1 MTAPQSSSSEEPVA
15 PLYSMARFV
24 ETVCSC
30 PGFSMSRHGDQW
42 EIRTDSSTKSFF
54 VPEVVTGTQYL
65 EFTHKLYKM
74 NWRPTP
80 RLWSGAPSLSF
91 EDVSPMDAC
100 ELLLRIPWY
109 QRTMEDRKVEES
121 AGAMRRKEWRTT
133 HQGLASDQQ
142 GMLYD
147 GQHRLAAQVIVGIT
161 LRYSVARGIEGDTF
175 NVVDRGKMRSS
186 SYTFAAAG
194 EKDAYNLSAA
204 LRLLWMWENHPI
216 EKWKNRYPVSDD
228 QLKAVLDRHPEI
240 RHSVKRGKP
249 IPRAS
254 ARATTLVH
262 YLATQACGS
271 SEVPDQWYAQLGT
284 GENFQRRDP
293 GLVLRNYFLGGEM
306 TDKGNRSPVR
316 GMQSAIQVMHLF
328 ATAWNNTC
336 TGQQR
341 VIAKAFGNYGVPNLK
356 KPGPN
361 NLFRFPMKDS
371 GEADM
376 LP

>member
-1 MTAPQSSSSEEPVA
+1 MTAPESNANEPPAA
-15 PLYSMARFV
+15 PQYSVARFV
-24 ETVCSC
+24 EIVSSC
-30 PGFSMSRHGDQW
+30 PGFSMSRKGDEW
-42 EIRTDSSTKSFF
+42 EIRTEISTKPFF
-54 VPEVVTGTQYL
+54 VPEVVTGAEFL
-65 EFTHKLYKM
+65 EFVHKLYKR

-91 EDVSPMDAC
+91 EDVSPTDAC

-109 QRTMEDRKVEES
+109 QRTMDERKIEEW

-133 HQGLASDQQ
+133 HQGLAIDQQ
-142 GMLYD
+142 GMLCD

-194 EKDAYNLSAA
+194 EKDAFNLSAA
-204 LRLLWMWENHPI
+204 LRLLWMWENRPI

-249 IPRAS
+249 ISRAS
-254 ARATTLVH
+254 ARATTLIH

-271 SEVPDQWYAQLGT
+271 PEVPDQWYAQLAT

-306 TDKGNRSPVR
+306 TEKGNRSSAR
-316 GMQSAIQVMHLF
+316 GMQSSIRVMHLF

-336 TGQQR
+336 AGQQR
-341 VIAKAFGNYGVPNLK
+341 VIAKAFDNYGVPALK
-356 KPGPN
+356 RPGPN
-361 NLFRFPMKDS
+361 HLFRFPMKDS
-371 GEADM
+371 GETD
-376 LP
+376 LLS

>member
-1 MTAPQSSSSEEPVA
+1 MTAPQSSATEAPTA
-15 PLYSMARFV
+15 PLYNMARFADM
-24 ETVCSC
+24 VCSD
-30 PGFSMSRHGDQW
+30 PRFSMSRHDDAW
-42 EIRTDSSTKSFF
+42 EIRTDSPTKPFL
-54 VPEVVTGTQYL
+54 VPEVVTGAEYL
-65 EFTHKLYKM
+65 DFTHKLYKR
-74 NWRPTP
+74 NWRPAP

-91 EDVSPMDAC
+91 EDISPMDAC

-109 QRTMEDRKVEES
+109 QRTLEERKVEEW
-121 AGAMRRKEWRTT
+121 AGAMHRKEWRTT
-133 HQGLASDQQ
+133 HQGLAIDQQ

-186 SYTFAAAG
+186 SYTFTAAG
-194 EKDAYNLSAA
+194 EKDAFNLSAA

-228 QLKAVLDRHPEI
+228 QLKTVLDRHPGI

-254 ARATTLVH
+254 ARATTLIH

-293 GLVLRNYFLGGEM
+293 GLVLRNYFLGGESIE
-306 TDKGNRSPVR
+306 KGTRQPVR

-341 VIAKAFGNYGVPNLK
+341 SIAKAFGNYGVPTLK

-361 NLFRFPMKDS
+361 HLFRFPVNDS
-371 GEADM
+371 GGTDV
-376 LP
+376 LS